1 MASLHI
7 QLLGDFRIS
16 TGDAPVPAL
25 DRIRLQLLLAYLL
38 LHRHAPQPRQQ
49 IAFQFWPDSSE
60 RQARNNLRKA
70 LHQLREAWPAVDQ
83 LLQVNAHTVQ
93 WRPEIDYA
101 LDVAEFEDLVARAK
115 TLAENPT
122 AQQTALETAV
132 GLYQGDL
139 LSSGYDDWIIPERER
154 LRQNY
159 IEALESLV
167 WLAEDQRDY
176 GTAIHHALD
185 LLRYDPL
192 HEVTYRR
199 LMRLYAQSGD
209 RAAALQIYH
218 TCATLLQRELG
229 VEPGEETQQ
238 AYARLLEHEVPA
250 VLREQRRI
258 HLLTPLPLVGRQPE
272 WHRLRT
278 AWESITQRGAQLYL
292 INGEE
297 GSARHG
303 WPKNWWP
310 G

>member
-70 LHQLREAWPAVDQ
+70 LHQLRGAWPAVDQ
-83 LLQVNAHTVQ
+83 FLHVNAHTVQ
-93 WRPEIDYA
+93 WRPDIDYT

-115 TLAENPT
+115 TLTENPT

-176 GTAIHHALD
+176 GTAIHHASICCVMIRCTRLPTGGSCVCMRRVATVPP
-185 LLRYDPL
+185 LCKSTIPALRCFSVSWASSPGRRPSRPMPACSNTRSQQCCGSSAEY
-192 HEVTYRR
+192 TY
-199 LMRLYAQSGD
+199 
-209 RAAALQIYH
+209 
-218 TCATLLQRELG
+218 
-229 VEPGEETQQ
+229 
-238 AYARLLEHEVPA
+238 
-250 VLREQRRI
+250 
-258 HLLTPLPLVGRQPE
+258 
-272 WHRLRT
+272 
-278 AWESITQRGAQLYL
+278 
-292 INGEE
+292 
-297 GSARHG
+297 
-303 WPKNWWP
+303 
-310 G
+310 